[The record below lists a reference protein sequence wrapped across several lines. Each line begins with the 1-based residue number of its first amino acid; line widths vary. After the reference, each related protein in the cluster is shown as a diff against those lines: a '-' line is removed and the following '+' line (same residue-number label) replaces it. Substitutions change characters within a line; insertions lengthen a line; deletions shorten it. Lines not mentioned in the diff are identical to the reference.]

1 VTRAHTDD
9 AVPAGRLNCWKSNF
23 LKGLDPDAIHIIV
36 DQVANAPSPYS
47 AVAIEQFSG
56 AVNRVG
62 MDDTAF
68 NHRNARY
75 NLLIVGIWLDP
86 AAK

>member
-1 VTRAHTDD
+1 
-9 AVPAGRLNCWKSNF
+9 
-23 LKGLDPDAIHIIV
+23 
-36 DQVANAPSPYS
+36 
-47 AVAIEQFSG
+47 
-56 AVNRVG
+56 

-86 AAK
+86 AARPAT